1 MKIKHMKK
9 AASAAEKNV
18 ERTLKKAVES
28 LRSGTR
34 ELRKA
39 EKAGKLDTWKN
50 RIGMAMQLI
59 QVAMLVTAAAKGLKV
74 GKAAAAPRPR
84 PARAS
89 AKRSA
94 RKKTKSR

>member
-1 MKIKHMKK
+1 MKIKQMKK
-9 AASAAEKNV
+9 AASSAEKSV
-18 ERTLKKAVES
+18 ERTLKNAVES

-74 GKAAAAPRPR
+74 GKAAAARPR
-84 PARAS
+84 PARAT

-94 RKKTKSR
+94 RKKAKSR

>member
-1 MKIKHMKK
+1 MKIKHMRK
-9 AASAAEKNV
+9 AASAAEKVV
-18 ERTLKKAVES
+18 ERRLRNAVEA

-50 RIGMAMQLI
+50 RIGMTMQLI

-74 GKAAAAPRPR
+74 GKAANERPR
-84 PARAS
+84 PARAT
-89 AKRSA
+89 AKRGA
-94 RKKTKSR
+94 RKKARSR